1 MKMKIVLVVV
11 VVVVGSGSVHS
22 VIMSQ
27 YFVTVIAVTINRVT
41 TAQYIV
47 AENTR
52 MIYKMISTYLRT
64 VRMLK

>member
-1 MKMKIVLVVV
+1 MKMKIVLVV